1 MLTLKDLRAKTD
13 AGEIDT
19 VIVAFAD
26 HYGRLHGKRF
36 DASFFI
42 DDAVANGTHACD
54 YLLTVDM
61 EMEPVAGY
69 SYASWEQ
76 GFGDF
81 HLVPDLE
88 TLRLASWLD
97 RTALVLC
104 DVEDETKHA
113 PVAVA
118 PRSVLRRQIEHA
130 AAAGFTAKGASE
142 LEYYIFDD
150 SYREAA
156 KKKYSGLEPAGWY
169 LEDYHLL
176 QGSREERYNGP
187 VRRHLAASGVPV
199 ENSKGEW
206 GRGQHEMNIR
216 YSELL
221 TMADRHSVM
230 KLAMKEIAD
239 ATGVSVTFMAKPVT
253 EEAGSGCHVHVS
265 LWQDGGSAFSNEGG
279 ADTDAFRWFLGGWM
293 AHVGDVMAFY
303 APTVN
308 SYKRYQPGSW
318 APVGIAWSEDNRTA
332 GFRVVGSGASRRIEC
347 RLPGADCNPYLVY
360 AAVLASGL
368 DGIAN
373 KTEPPAEFVG
383 DVYQARDL
391 PRVPATL
398 REAATA
404 FAKSDFAREAFGAEV
419 HEHYSHFFDV
429 EATQYDNAVT
439 DWERWRYFERI

>member
-1 MLTLKDLRAKTD
+1 MLTLDDLRAKTD

-19 VIVAFAD
+19 VIVAFSD

-42 DDAVANGTHACD
+42 EDAVANGTHACD

-81 HLVPDLE
+81 HLIPDLE
-88 TLRLASWLD
+88 TLRVASWLD

-104 DVEDETKHA
+104 DVEDEKKHT

-118 PRSVLRRQIEHA
+118 PRSILRRQLERA

-142 LEYYIFDD
+142 LEYFIFDD

-156 KKKYSGLEPAGWY
+156 EKKYSGLEPAGWY

-176 QGSREERYNGP
+176 QGTREERYNGP

-216 YSELL
+216 YTELL

-230 KLAMKEIAD
+230 KLAMKEIAE
-239 ATGVSVTFMAKPVT
+239 ATGVSVTFMAKPLT
-253 EEAGSGCHVHVS
+253 DEAGSSCHVHVS
-265 LWQDGGSAFSNEGG
+265 LWQDGGSAFSNDDG
-279 ADTDAFRWFLGGWM
+279 ADTNAFRWFLGGWM

-332 GFRVVGSGASRRIEC
+332 SFRVIGSGASRRIEC

-373 KTEPPAEFVG
+373 KTEPPAEFAG
-383 DVYQARDL
+383 DVYQAQDL
-391 PRVPATL
+391 PRVPSTL

-404 FAKSDFAREAFGAEV
+404 FGKSDFAREAFGAEV